1 MAFTS
6 EDTEEDL
13 VSCTSGTGRAHRL
26 TRRQHAALVLLPI
39 SLACGGTDG
48 AGGPDRATPGG
59 PEADGAVAASDL
71 PVCLQGERYVAD
83 GPVAVAPPA
92 GGDARTVS
100 ALRWGRHQGCERFV
114 IDLADDA
121 GRAASTPGVV
131 TADVLRALGVL
142 RVELREVERVDPGA
156 TDERFDGRLVRAA
169 YVVRSPDGRGTFVDL
184 HLGEP
189 AEAAVLVLDD
199 PARVVVD
206 LRPGGGPL
214 PPPAVTAERVVVLEP
229 RPGRTSPPLTVTGYA
244 RTFEGNVVVRLE
256 RDGRAVHEAFTTA
269 TAWVDAWGHYSLTLT
284 DRATGPLRLHV
295 GEYSARDG
303 AWEGVEIPLDR
314 W

>member
-1 MAFTS
+1 M
-6 EDTEEDL
+6 
-13 VSCTSGTGRAHRL
+13 
-26 TRRQHAALVLLPI
+26 LLPI
-39 SLACGGTDG
+39 GIACGGTDGG

-59 PEADGAVAASDL
+59 PEAGGAAATSEL

-100 ALRWGRHQGCERFV
+100 ALRWGRHPGCERFV

-121 GRAASTPGVV
+121 GQAASTPGVV

-142 RVELREVERVDPGA
+142 RVELREVERVDPDA
-156 TDERFDGRLVRAA
+156 TDAGFDGRLGRAA

-189 AEAAVLVLDD
+189 AEAAVLVLDN

-214 PPPAVTAERVVVLEP
+214 PPPAVTGGRVVVLEP
-229 RPGRTSPPLTVTGYA
+229 RGGGTSYPLTVTGYA
-244 RTFEGNVVVRLE
+244 RTFEASVVARLE
-256 RDGRAVHEAFTTA
+256 RDGRVVDEIFTTA
-269 TAWVDAWGHYSLTLT
+269 TAWVDAWGHYSLTFT
-284 DRATGPLRLHV
+284 DRKAGADRLHV

-303 AWEGVEIPLDR
+303 AWEGVEVPLDTR
-314 W
+314 